1 MESPAVEA
9 ASSSS
14 KDKVL
19 LLLSAALFVGGLL
32 AFYYFDPKLPQVVRV
47 IILLAA
53 FAASV
58 AVSYKTELGQNVV
71 DAVAGIAARAAAAS
85 GNGVVAFTTRPDEAR
100 QQGRCVHHRP
110 PVRRQDRRRCER
122 PAEPGLPLGR

>member
-14 KDKVL
+14 KDRVL
-19 LLLSAALFVGGLL
+19 LLLSAALFVGGLF

-71 DAVAGIAARAAAAS
+71 DAVAGSRQELRKVVWPTRQESVQTTLMIAVVVLIMALLMWGLDS
-85 GNGVVAFTTRPDEAR
+85 FLLFGVEKLT
-100 QQGRCVHHRP
+100 GRN
-110 PVRRQDRRRCER
+110 
-122 PAEPGLPLGR
+122 